1 LIAKEKQLLLMKK
14 ILITFGTRPL
24 AMRIAKKLS
33 NRFEVLY
40 ASSEEIPELLLKS
53 GNYVSI
59 PKGLLPTFAHEL
71 LKLSL
76 DQQVDYVLP
85 LGGFELEPLA
95 EAKVL
100 FEEYQISVLVPDK
113 DILEAFPI
121 IENPPADLPYVLLSK
136 GADLLGA
143 GGYGN
148 TLDGL
153 LVSSD
158 SEEDFALV
166 CVAK

>member
-1 LIAKEKQLLLMKK
+1 MKK

-33 NRFEVLY
+33 GSFEVLY
-40 ASSEEIPELLLKS
+40 ASSEEIPALLLKS
-53 GNYVSI
+53 GNYAVI
-59 PKGLLPTFAHEL
+59 PKGLLPTFAHEV

-100 FEEYQISVLVPDK
+100 FDEYQISVLVPDK
-113 DILEAFPI
+113 DILGTFAI

-136 GADLLGA
+136 GTDLLGE
-143 GGYGN
+143 GHYEN
-148 TLDGL
+148 SLDGL
-153 LVSSD
+153 LVRSD
-158 SEEDFALV
+158 SAEEFALV
-166 CVAK
+166 CVSK

>member
-1 LIAKEKQLLLMKK
+1 MKK

-24 AMRIAKKLS
+24 AMRIARKLAGS
-33 NRFEVLY
+33 FEVLY

-59 PKGLLPTFAHEL
+59 PKGLLPTFAHEV

-100 FEEYQISVLVPDK
+100 FDEYQIAVLVPDK
-113 DILEAFPI
+113 DILETFPI
-121 IENPPADLPYVLLSK
+121 LENPPADLPYVLLSK
-136 GADLLGA
+136 GNNLFGDDV
-143 GGYGN
+143 YEN
-148 TLDGL
+148 KVDGL
-153 LVSSD
+153 LVRSD
-158 SEEDFALV
+158 SEEDFALI
-166 CVAK
+166 CV

>member
-1 LIAKEKQLLLMKK
+1 MKK

-24 AMRIAKKLS
+24 AMRIARKLS
-33 NRFEVLY
+33 DSFEVLY

-53 GNYVSI
+53 GNYAVI
-59 PKGLLPTFAHEL
+59 PKGWLPTFAHEV

-100 FEEYQISVLVPDK
+100 FDEYQISVLVPDK
-113 DILEAFPI
+113 DILETFSI

-136 GADLLGA
+136 GNNLLGEEI
-143 GGYGN
+143 YEN

-153 LVSSD
+153 LVTSD
-158 SEEDFALV
+158 SAEEFALV
-166 CVAK
+166 CVSK

>member
-1 LIAKEKQLLLMKK
+1 MKK

-33 NRFEVLY
+33 DHFEVLY
-40 ASSEEIPELLLKS
+40 ASSEEIPDLLLKS
-53 GNYVSI
+53 ANYVKI
-59 PKGLLPTFAHEL
+59 PKGLLPTYAHEI

-76 DQQVDYVLP
+76 DRQVDYVLP
-85 LGGFELEPLA
+85 LGGFELSPLA

-113 DILEAFPI
+113 DILDTLPI
-121 IENPPADLPYVLLSK
+121 IENPPADLSYTLLSK
-136 GADLLGA
+136 GENLLDGRTF
-143 GGYGN
+143 GS

-153 LVSSD
+153 LSASD
-158 SEEDFALV
+158 SGEELALI

>member
-1 LIAKEKQLLLMKK
+1 MKK

-24 AMRIAKKLS
+24 AMRIAKKIAG
-33 NRFEVLY
+33 NFEVLY

-59 PKGLLPTFAHEL
+59 PKGLLPTFAHEV

-85 LGGFELEPLA
+85 LGGFELEALA

-100 FEEYQISVLVPDK
+100 FDEYQIAVLVPDK
-113 DILEAFPI
+113 DILDSFPV
-121 IENPPADLPYVLLSK
+121 IENPPADLPFVLLSK
-136 GADLLGA
+136 GNDLLGDDVHER
-143 GGYGN
+143 

-153 LVSSD
+153 MVRSD

-166 CVAK
+166 CVSK

>member
-1 LIAKEKQLLLMKK
+1 MKK

-24 AMRIAKKLS
+24 AMRIAKKLAGK
-33 NRFEVLY
+33 FEVLY

-53 GNYVSI
+53 GNYESI
-59 PKGLLPTFAHEL
+59 PKGLLPTFAHEV

-85 LGGFELEPLA
+85 LGVFELEPLA

-100 FEEYQISVLVPDK
+100 FEEYQIAVLVPDK
-113 DILEAFPI
+113 DMLGTFPI
-121 IENPPADLPYVLLSK
+121 IENPPAELPYVLLSK
-136 GADLLGA
+136 GNNLLEDDVA
-143 GGYGN
+143 EN

-153 LVSSD
+153 LVRSD

-166 CVAK
+166 CVSK

>member
-1 LIAKEKQLLLMKK
+1 MKK

-24 AMRIAKKLS
+24 AMRIAKKLAGK
-33 NRFEVLY
+33 FEVLY

-53 GNYVSI
+53 GNYESI
-59 PKGLLPTFAHEL
+59 PKGLLPTFAHEV

-85 LGGFELEPLA
+85 LGVFELEPLA

-100 FEEYQISVLVPDK
+100 FEEYQIAVLVPDK
-113 DILEAFPI
+113 DMLGTFPI
-121 IENPPADLPYVLLSK
+121 IENPPAELPYILLSK
-136 GADLLGA
+136 GNNLLEDDVA
-143 GGYGN
+143 EN

-153 LVSSD
+153 LVRSD

-166 CVAK
+166 CVSK

>member
-1 LIAKEKQLLLMKK
+1 MKK

-24 AMRIAKKLS
+24 AMRIARKLS
-33 NRFEVLY
+33 GSFEVLY

-53 GNYVSI
+53 GNYTAI
-59 PKGLLPTFAHEL
+59 PKGLLPTFAHEV

-76 DQQVDYVLP
+76 DKQVDYVLP

-100 FEEYQISVLVPDK
+100 FDEYQISVLVPDK
-113 DILEAFPI
+113 DILETFSI

-136 GADLLGA
+136 GNNLLGA
-143 GGYGN
+143 EIYEN

-153 LVSSD
+153 MVTSD
-158 SEEDFALV
+158 SAEEFALV
-166 CVAK
+166 CVSK